1 MEMKCDLCNG
11 TGRLLENW
19 FDTTGALTRFK
30 GDKCF
35 MCGGKGKVD
44 EAQTKKQKSNFE
56 DITSS
61 PERLAIFLNTLSMR
75 CFSCGRGNSLVSEL
89 VCPFG
94 KGHCQ
99 HKFIDNWLK
108 QEAEEKCYTR

>member
-44 EAQTKKQKSNFE
+44 EAQTKKPKTNFE

-61 PERLAIFLNTLSMR
+61 PERLADFIYHQLGDAFCFGINRILHHRCLSEKDW
-75 CFSCGRGNSLVSEL
+75 LE
-89 VCPFG
+89 
-94 KGHCQ
+94 
-99 HKFIDNWLK
+99 WLK
-108 QEAEEKCYTR
+108 QEAK